1 MDNLD
6 SPKSDSSLEK
16 KEELITIDSIFLEGK
31 IHKNNSNRDSLNF
44 ELTSSKVSQR
54 SFKRKKTI
62 VEITQIDETREILLK
77 KIIRLNNIF
86 SFSKNIGNFYSQI
99 LKKYFD
105 SYYSNLNTFLNNEIK
120 PLIKYF
126 KDLTN
131 IYSNFSLELNKIS
144 NILPNQNE
152 ELILGQNVI
161 EIVSKANLSFEK
173 YLNELS
179 LSLKKNISSITI
191 NKYDNLNLKID
202 ENNKKTFK
210 LIWKIEHRL
219 IKLDNLYVKNFKN
232 VFDTFKEKF
241 NDDNLEN
248 ELILMNDFIMIE
260 HKLVSYCN
268 KIFIKIEF
276 YLNEILKI
284 IKESNEDFNEYILFM
299 KNNLESFKNQIFLNN
314 DIYLSIDLSEETD
327 FDLEKQSLLNLINKS
342 RDINEIIKQFQHN
355 LIQYDFIKETIIY
368 EDSNFNIKNYETFKE
383 FILFSLKLIPKKIPI
398 EYNDIIQFKAPCLRD
413 AGVFKG
419 WRNCFIIVTIQK
431 HVIIFDEEKDIK
443 DNSFNM
449 NKLFVIYNQNLIVV
463 EKKTSKKSKFI
474 IGISELNQ
482 KEKKIKNMQIDAID
496 EDNRNNIIKAINP
509 LRKISSN
516 SNI

>member
-1 MDNLD
+1 
-6 SPKSDSSLEK
+6 
-16 KEELITIDSIFLEGK
+16 
-31 IHKNNSNRDSLNF
+31 
-44 ELTSSKVSQR
+44 
-54 SFKRKKTI
+54 
-62 VEITQIDETREILLK
+62 
-77 KIIRLNNIF
+77 
-86 SFSKNIGNFYSQI
+86 
-99 LKKYFD
+99 
-105 SYYSNLNTFLNNEIK
+105 
-120 PLIKYF
+120 
-126 KDLTN
+126 
-131 IYSNFSLELNKIS
+131 
-144 NILPNQNE
+144 
-152 ELILGQNVI
+152 
-161 EIVSKANLSFEK
+161 
-173 YLNELS
+173 
-179 LSLKKNISSITI
+179 
-191 NKYDNLNLKID
+191 
-202 ENNKKTFK
+202 
-210 LIWKIEHRL
+210 
-219 IKLDNLYVKNFKN
+219 
-232 VFDTFKEKF
+232 
-241 NDDNLEN
+241 
-248 ELILMNDFIMIE
+248 
-260 HKLVSYCN
+260 
-268 KIFIKIEF
+268 
-276 YLNEILKI
+276 
-284 IKESNEDFNEYILFM
+284 M

-314 DIYLSIDLSEETD
+314 DIFLSIELSEETD